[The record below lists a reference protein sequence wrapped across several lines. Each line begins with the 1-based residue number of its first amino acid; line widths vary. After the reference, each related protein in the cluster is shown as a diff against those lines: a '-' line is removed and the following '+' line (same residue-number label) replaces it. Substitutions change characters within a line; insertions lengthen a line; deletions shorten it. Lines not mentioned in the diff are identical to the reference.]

1 MKEIIIRIF
10 IADDHVLIREGF
22 KKILNMEKDIKV
34 IGEGNNAF
42 ETLSYVEKNDFNV
55 LILDISLPD
64 KNGLDVLKEVKIIR
78 PELYVLILSMHP
90 EDRFAVRAI
99 KAGASGYITKE
110 SAPDELVKA
119 IRKVNGGG
127 RYISAHLAEK
137 LVFDMQSKSDKP
149 VHEILSDREF
159 QVLRLIALGKTMGE
173 ISVKLNLAVTTI
185 STYRSRILEKLN
197 LKTNAEL
204 IHYTITNNLID

>member
-1 MKEIIIRIF
+1 MIKIF
-10 IADDHVLIREGF
+10 IADDHALIREGF

-34 IGEGNNAF
+34 VDEGKNAF
-42 ETLSYVEKNDFNV
+42 ETIRYVEKNDFNV
-55 LILDISLPD
+55 LILDINLPD
-64 KNGLDVLKEVKIIR
+64 KNGMDVLKEVKVIK

-90 EDRFAVRAI
+90 EDRFAIRAI

-119 IRKVNGGG
+119 IRKVSGGG
-127 RYISAHLAEK
+127 KYISPNLAES
-137 LVFDMQSKSDKP
+137 LFFNLQLKSDKP

-159 QVLRLIALGKTMGE
+159 QVLRLIASGKSMGDIAIE
-173 ISVKLNLAVTTI
+173 LNLAVTTI

-204 IHYTITNNLID
+204 IHYAIMNNLTD

>member
-1 MKEIIIRIF
+1 MISIF
-10 IADDHVLIREGF
+10 IADDHALIREGF

-34 IGEGNNAF
+34 IGEGINAF
-42 ETLSYVEKNDFNV
+42 ETIRYVEKNDFNV
-55 LILDISLPD
+55 LILDINLPD
-64 KNGLDVLKEVKIIR
+64 KNGMDVLKEVKIIK
-78 PELYVLILSMHP
+78 PELHVLILSMHP

-127 RYISAHLAEK
+127 KYISANLAEK
-137 LVFDMQSKSDKP
+137 LVFDLQSKSNKP
-149 VHEILSDREF
+149 IHEILSDREF
-159 QVLRLIALGKTMGE
+159 QVLRFIASGKSMGDIAIE
-173 ISVKLNLAVTTI
+173 LNLAVTTI

-197 LKTNAEL
+197 FKTNAEL
-204 IHYTITNNLID
+204 IHYAITNKLLD

>member
-1 MKEIIIRIF
+1 MISIF
-10 IADDHVLIREGF
+10 IADDHALIREGF

-34 IGEGNNAF
+34 IGEGINAF
-42 ETLSYVEKNDFNV
+42 ETIRYVEKNDFNV
-55 LILDISLPD
+55 LILDINLPD
-64 KNGLDVLKEVKIIR
+64 KNGMEVLKEVKIIK
-78 PELYVLILSMHP
+78 PELHVLILSMHP

-119 IRKVNGGG
+119 IRKDNGGVK
-127 RYISAHLAEK
+127 YISANIAEK
-137 LVFDMQSKSDKP
+137 LVFDLQSKSNKP
-149 VHEILSDREF
+149 IHEILSDREF
-159 QVLRLIALGKTMGE
+159 QVLRFIASGKSMGDIAIE
-173 ISVKLNLAVTTI
+173 LNLAVTTI

-204 IHYTITNNLID
+204 IHYAITNKLLD

>member
-1 MKEIIIRIF
+1 MIRIF
-10 IADDHVLIREGF
+10 IADDHALIREGF

-34 IGEGNNAF
+34 VGEGINAF
-42 ETLSYVEKNDFNV
+42 ETINYIEKNDFNV
-55 LILDISLPD
+55 LILDINLPD
-64 KNGLDVLKEVKIIR
+64 KNGLDVLKEVKIIK

-90 EDRFAVRAI
+90 EDRFAIRAI

-149 VHEILSDREF
+149 VYEVLSDREF
-159 QVLRLIALGKTMGE
+159 QVLRLIASGKTMGE
-173 ISVKLNLAVTTI
+173 ISLELNLAVTTI

-197 LKTNAEL
+197 LRTNAEL

>member
-1 MKEIIIRIF
+1 MISIF
-10 IADDHVLIREGF
+10 IADDHALIREGF

-34 IGEGNNAF
+34 VDEGKNAF
-42 ETLSYVEKNDFNV
+42 ETIRYVEKNDFNV
-55 LILDISLPD
+55 LILDINLPD
-64 KNGLDVLKEVKIIR
+64 KNGMDVLKEVKVIK

-90 EDRFAVRAI
+90 EDRFAIRAI

-119 IRKVNGGG
+119 IRKVSGGG
-127 RYISAHLAEK
+127 KYISPNLAES
-137 LVFDMQSKSDKP
+137 LFFNLQLKSDKP

-159 QVLRLIALGKTMGE
+159 QVLRLIASGKSMGDIAIE
-173 ISVKLNLAVTTI
+173 LNLAVTTI

-204 IHYTITNNLID
+204 IHYAIMNNLTD